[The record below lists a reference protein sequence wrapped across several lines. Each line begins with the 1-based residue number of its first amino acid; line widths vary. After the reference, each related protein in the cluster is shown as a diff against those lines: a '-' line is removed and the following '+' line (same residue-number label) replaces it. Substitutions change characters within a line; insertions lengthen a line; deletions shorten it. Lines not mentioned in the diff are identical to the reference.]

1 MSDYHELSRTLFLGY
16 LALFTSS
23 LFFFAIRRPPT
34 PERVKKYNFAVR
46 WLGRWMYWYQAP
58 LIRGLDAAGFTA
70 NGITFLGLGL
80 TAVAAVFAG
89 YGNIGLAGIVLVLAN
104 WCDLLDGEL
113 ARRQG
118 TVHPAGAFL
127 DSNLDRLSEVILFG
141 GIAAGMPGTSGRFW
155 AFAALST
162 SLLVSY
168 ARARGEGLG
177 VDCPKG
183 GFERPHRMLVLMFT
197 LLGGTF
203 ATREQALFAAEMACA
218 VIALGAGYTAV
229 QRMVVLYGILR
240 RREAASAE
248 EPKPGKAPS
257 RLAPRG
263 AGETH

>member
-1 MSDYHELSRTLFLGY
+1 MTDYHALSRTLFFAY

-23 LFFFAIRRPPT
+23 LAFFAVRRPPT
-34 PERVKKYNFAVR
+34 PERVKTYNFAVR

-58 LIRGLDAAGFTA
+58 VIRFMDALGLNA
-70 NGITFLGLGL
+70 NGVTFLGLGL
-80 TAVAAVFAG
+80 TAVAAAFAG
-89 YGNIGLAGIVLVLAN
+89 YGHIGLCGVVLVLAN

-127 DSNLDRLSEVILFG
+127 DSNLDRLSEVVLFG
-141 GIAAGMPGTSGRFW
+141 GLAAGLPDTSGRFW

-177 VDCPKG
+177 VECPKG

-197 LLGGTF
+197 LLGGTLVS
-203 ATREQALFAAEMACA
+203 RGSALFAAEVACA

-240 RREAASAE
+240 RREPAAT
-248 EPKPGKAPS
+248 PKPQEKPATP
-257 RLAPRG
+257 RLQPRT
-263 AGETH
+263 GELP

>member
-1 MSDYHELSRTLFLGY
+1 MTDYHALSRTLFFAY

-23 LFFFAIRRPPT
+23 LVFFALRRPPT

-58 LIRGLDAAGFTA
+58 VIRGMDAAGLNA
-70 NGITFLGLGL
+70 NGVTFLGLGL
-80 TAVAAVFAG
+80 TAVAALFAG

-127 DSNLDRLSEVILFG
+127 DSNLDRLSEVLLFG
-141 GIAAGMPGTSGRFW
+141 GLAAGLPATSGRFW

-177 VDCPKG
+177 VECPKG

-197 LLGGTF
+197 LLGGTLV
-203 ATREQALFAAEMACA
+203 TRGQALFAAEMACA

-229 QRMVVLYGILR
+229 QRMVTLYSILR
-240 RREAASAE
+240 RREPSSTSAT
-248 EPKPGKAPS
+248 KPQEKAPA
-257 RLAPRG
+257 RLAPRT
-263 AGETH
+263 GELP

>member
-1 MSDYHELSRTLFLGY
+1 MTDYHALSRTLFLGY

-23 LFFFAIRRPPT
+23 LVFFAIRRPAT

-58 LIRGLDAAGFTA
+58 VIRWMDAAGVTA
-70 NGITFLGLGL
+70 NGISFLGLGL
-80 TAVAAVFAG
+80 TALAAAFAG
-89 YGNIGLAGIVLVLAN
+89 YGFIGLCGVVLVLAN
-104 WCDLLDGEL
+104 WCDMLDGDL

-127 DSNLDRLSEVILFG
+127 DSNLDRLSEVVLFG
-141 GIAAGMPGTSGRFW
+141 GIAAGMPSTSGKFW

-177 VDCPKG
+177 VECPKG

-197 LLGGTF
+197 LLGGTLVSQS
-203 ATREQALFAAEMACA
+203 QALFAAEMACA
-218 VIALGAGYTAV
+218 AIALGAGYTAV

-240 RREAASAE
+240 RRQPAPAQKPQESAA
-248 EPKPGKAPS
+248 PP
-257 RLAPRG
+257 RLAPRT
-263 AGETH
+263 GESP

>member
-1 MSDYHELSRTLFLGY
+1 MTDYHALSRTLLFAY

-23 LFFFAIRRPPT
+23 LAFFAVRRPPT
-34 PERVKKYNFAVR
+34 PDRVKKYMFAVR
-46 WLGRWMYWYQAP
+46 WLGRWMYWYQQPVVRAM
-58 LIRGLDAAGFTA
+58 DAAGFTA
-70 NGITFLGLGL
+70 NGVTFLGLGL
-80 TAVAAVFAG
+80 TSVAAAFAG
-89 YGNIGLAGIVLVLAN
+89 YGHIGLAGIVLVLAN

-113 ARRQG
+113 ARRQNS
-118 TVHPAGAFL
+118 VHPAGAFL

-141 GIAAGMPGTSGRFW
+141 GLAAGLPGTSGRFW

-177 VDCPKG
+177 VECPKG

-197 LLGGTF
+197 LLGGTLVSHG
-203 ATREQALFAAEMACA
+203 QALFAAEMACA

-240 RREAASAE
+240 RREPE
-248 EPKPGKAPS
+248 KPKQESPAPS
-257 RLAPRG
+257 RLAPRT
-263 AGETH
+263 GESP